1 VFKVR
6 FSLFFYIENRRIPS
20 SLELPTWKNIIIII
34 IIIIIIAAA
43 AAAGD
48 KLVSEKLRV
57 FDL

>member
-20 SLELPTWKNIIIII
+20 SLEEYNNNNNNNN

>member
-34 IIIIIIAAA
+34 IIIIAAA

>member
-34 IIIIIIAAA
+34 IIIIIAAA

>member
-34 IIIIIIAAA
+34 IIIAAA

>member
-34 IIIIIIAAA
+34 IAAAA

>member
-20 SLELPTWKNIIIII
+20 SLEEYNNNNNNN